1 MAFYHDVKPGDPFKP
16 SARLSNDV
24 RHFFNGV
31 QGVSA
36 GRNIKSE
43 FFNNNRVAVINDGT
57 TVLPAHSAIYVYER
71 HILGTEET
79 GFDLELYA
87 KLATGEQ
94 LLWGVTETDIEP
106 NGMGM
111 MVISG
116 IAQAY
121 ISGSGNYAS
130 PGADGKL
137 VAGSSGKALILHPG
151 DSDSEI
157 PGIVQLGY
165 SGGAIDD
172 YTGPFKLRHVEGRT
186 FEICHGSYFDRPQ
199 HSDYQKAGN
208 TDLPGAT
215 LVPRQNIILP
225 ENRTGAD
232 VYLHAIYEDGKY
244 RVEFD
249 FDSYRG
255 FETIYIGVI
264 RASGEVVQE
273 YQEQGTIYFGRQWYL

>member
-1 MAFYHDVKPGDPFKP
+1 MFNLYDDHPEYVAPDRNLINVYNPGAQMIPAFTAIRI
-16 SARLSNDV
+16 S
-24 RHFFNGV
+24 
-31 QGVSA
+31 
-36 GRNIKSE
+36 
-43 FFNNNRVAVINDGT
+43 GT
-57 TVLPAHSAIYVYER
+57 T
-71 HILGTEET
+71 ILN
-79 GFDLELYA
+79 
-87 KLATGEQ
+87 
-94 LLWGVTETDIEP
+94 TDTVSP
-106 NGMGM
+106 
-111 MVISG
+111 VIFNAVAARREDVSWG
-116 IAQAY
+116 IAAENIMPNSSGNMVVSGVAKAY
-121 ISGSGNYAS
+121 ISGSGSYAN
-130 PGADGKL
+130 PGTNGKL
-137 VAGSSGKALILHPG
+137 VAGNSGKALILYLG
-151 DSDSEI
+151 TDNV
-157 PGIVQLGY
+157 PGIVQLGF
-165 SGGAIDD
+165 SAGTQKEE

-264 RASGEVVQE
+264 RASGDVVQE